1 MIENIKY
8 SFQMNMWGVPKF
20 KEIHN
25 MEEWYE
31 KDFTADG
38 YFQDWDNICK
48 YLSAAGYKGM
58 ELIWYQIDF
67 IKMQFGNLKDF
78 TKFIQKRGIEKV
90 TGSFSINMGSEK
102 AKNLPGILASQQK
115 IIADLA
121 ELGAETLVI
130 MPAGQYY
137 GTGPLSKAQ
146 LQNVATALNEV
157 GKMAAEKNIDVSIH
171 NEFWCAVNLNEHE
184 KLLELTDPRYVKYC
198 LDTAQVSIMGVDIVD
213 FYDRWHDRV
222 KYMHLKDT
230 NKPSLPDSERFKAG
244 AEYDDKGTRWFYEL
258 GAGNVNLTGL
268 YEAMKKH
275 KFKGWATVEA
285 DGAPDNLAAMLLSK
299 WYIDKVLSPI
309 YR

>member
-1 MIENIKY
+1 LIENIKY

-102 AKNLPGILASQQK
+102 VKNLPGILASQQK

-309 YR
+309 YK

>member
-157 GKMAAEKNIDVSIH
+157 GKMATEKNIDVSIH

>member
-78 TKFIQKRGIEKV
+78 NKFIQKRGIEKV